1 MIAGKTVKLRVVPV
15 PELVEFSSRTA
26 ALQGSTPTLGKVN
39 FASAGSLRTK
49 ILTKVKQNIDCFL
62 ELFYTFIGT

>member
-15 PELVEFSSRTA
+15 PELVEFSTRTA

-49 ILTKVKQNIDCFL
+49 ILTKVIKQFSNCMAIVFTGYI
-62 ELFYTFIGT
+62 F